1 MDILSLKREAIS
13 KLPPTY
19 CTCDKPLFKGDY
31 VVGLHYWC
39 NDDYFF
45 SEENAY
51 FDGKEFHLFL
61 SFHTMK

>member
-31 VVGLHYWC
+31 IVRLHYWC

-45 SEENAY
+45 SEENLLI
-51 FDGKEFHLFL
+51 F
-61 SFHTMK
+61 